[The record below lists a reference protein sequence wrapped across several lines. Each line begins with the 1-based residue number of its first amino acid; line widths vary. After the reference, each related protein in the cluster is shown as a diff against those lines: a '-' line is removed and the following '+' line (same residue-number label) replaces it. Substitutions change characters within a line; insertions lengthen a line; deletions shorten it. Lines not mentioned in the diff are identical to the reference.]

1 MHIISKTLSGLRYAA
16 YIAVFSSAAGTLL
29 MFFIGAKKI
38 YKAFLNTFI
47 DTHMAVPKLSPELMA
62 LVPKDDI
69 SIALVIESLDAFLIA
84 LILIALIL
92 IMFSYGVYVMFITG
106 PATEKDLKVPGTL
119 IPKDIKSLKENL
131 AQTVVIVLIVLFAR
145 VLWINL
151 QTLSWEILIMPAS
164 ILMLALSIKLLDLKQ
179 KGWRADQ

>member
-1 MHIISKTLSGLRYAA
+1 MHIISKTLSSLRYAA
-16 YIAVFSSAAGTLL
+16 YVAVFSSAAGSLL

-38 YKAFLNTFI
+38 YKAFINSFV
-47 DTHMAVPKLSPELMA
+47 DTHMAVPKLTPELMA

-69 SIALVIESLDAFLIA
+69 TIALVIESLDAF
-84 LILIALIL
+84 LIALIL

-106 PATEKDLKVPGTL
+106 SSTEKDLKVPGTL

-131 AQTVVIVLIVLFAR
+131 AQTVVIVLIILFAR
-145 VLWINL
+145 VLWLNL
-151 QTLSWEILIMPAS
+151 QTLYWEILIMPAS

-179 KGWRADQ
+179 KEGRAEQ